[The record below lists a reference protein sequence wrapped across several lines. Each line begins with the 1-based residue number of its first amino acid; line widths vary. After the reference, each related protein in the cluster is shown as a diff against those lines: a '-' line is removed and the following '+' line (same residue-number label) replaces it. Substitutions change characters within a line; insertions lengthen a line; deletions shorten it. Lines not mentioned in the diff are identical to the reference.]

1 MSSQPQ
7 IQTYHGNCHC
17 GRVKFTATLADIRS
31 SKIVRCNCSIC
42 TKNGYLLVYSKR
54 KDVIFSSSEDDL
66 SAYRFGNQ
74 KKPHKFCRV
83 CGTSI
88 LIDFSEA
95 DREVEREVTAVNV
108 SAEHNCLSYLFV
120 VDITR
125 SGPSWELKISW
136 GNWSFET
143 WMARTSWDRLTR

>member
-7 IQTYHGNCHC
+7 TQTYHGNCHC

-31 SKIVRCNCSIC
+31 SKVVRCNCSIC
-42 TKNGYLLVYSKR
+42 TKNGYLLVYPKR
-54 KDVIFSSSEDDL
+54 KDVVFSSGEDDL

-95 DREVEREVTAVNV
+95 DREVEREVTAVNIRT
-108 SAEHNCLSYLFV
+108 FV
-120 VDITR
+120 GIEDLMGELEFRDVDGKNKL
-125 SGPSWELKISW
+125 GPPYKI
-136 GNWSFET
+136 GE
-143 WMARTSWDRLTR
+143 